1 MVGQSRFRR
10 AASRNLVS
18 PPTSVVGRWCRN
30 CPLVETGAAEN
41 APKCQSTGVLNHLHV
56 GSCSLSPVRNLRSS
70 YRIISWVPRSPK
82 TNPIAFK
89 HYRLLQTAGNT
100 LPFLCTFSQ
109 MGKKNGIA
117 RESKDMDSHVQ
128 WQSWK
133 SGISCRHFRMGF
145 IPIHYIDVWLLEYR
159 KC

>member
-30 CPLVETGAAEN
+30 CPMVETGAAEN
-41 APKCQSTGVLNHLHV
+41 APKWQSTGVLNHLHV

-109 MGKKNGIA
+109 MGKKKMGLQENLKTWTAMFSGKA
-117 RESKDMDSHVQ
+117 GNLASHV
-128 WQSWK
+128 
-133 SGISCRHFRMGF
+133 GISEWVSFLYT
-145 IPIHYIDVWLLEYR
+145 I
-159 KC
+159 